1 VRIENQIKPEPMV
14 NSSNIRRHSVSAGSL
29 LVQPRDFHDNNDYIG
44 TADDY
49 DNFANHDSFYD
60 TQSNGD
66 DGSSDSDHVT
76 GVRQPIRDWK
86 NYNCRPGGQF

>member
-1 VRIENQIKPEPMV
+1 MV
-14 NSSNIRRHSVSAGSL
+14 NSANIRYHAASAGSL
-29 LVQPRDFHDNNDYIG
+29 LVQPRDFHADDNNDYIS

-49 DNFANHDSFYD
+49 DNFTNRDSFYD

-66 DGSSDSDHVT
+66 HGSSDSDHVT

-86 NYNCRPGGQF
+86 NYNCSPGGQF